1 MKAEEFAKAIGA
13 KVTLPSRPLLQRR
26 EGEAQNYFTH
36 TDVKATFERL
46 KTPATKQP
54 LRRAK

>member
-1 MKAEEFAKAIGA
+1 MKAEEFAALIGA

-26 EGEAQNYFTH
+26 EGEARDYFTH
-36 TDVKATFERL
+36 TDIAANFA
-46 KTPATKQP
+46 KTKPTPQK